1 MAQARFGF
9 INACKPVGI
18 SSAAFGNW
26 VKRITGSSAVGHW
39 GTLDPNACGVLVLAL
54 DRATRLLPLMPHA
67 RKRYVFELIVGART
81 DSADSTGV
89 ILEQA
94 PVPAGWQDGL
104 AQALPSFVGTIT
116 QLPPMHSALKV
127 DGRPLYRSAHAG
139 VTLPRKAREVQI
151 GELRVLEQA
160 HTMSATAAHDRARLF
175 VECAA
180 GTYVRVLCEDLGRAL
195 GLPAHMGMLVRVGAG
210 EFSLRDAVLPQALA
224 RSAASAIID
233 PLTVLTLPRLELDR
247 RAARRFVFGNEV
259 TVDARDV
266 HPGVHDDTE
275 VLLVLEEQLLGS
287 GRFIAAD
294 GVVAPTRV
302 LAYPAEI
309 A

>member
-1 MAQARFGF
+1 MALSRFGF

-67 RKRYVFELIVGART
+67 RKRYIFELIVGVRT
-81 DSADSTGV
+81 DSADSSGV

-94 PVPAGWQDGL
+94 AVPARWREGL
-104 AQALPSFVGTIT
+104 SDAVRSFVGTIS

-127 DGRPLYRSAHAG
+127 GGRALYRSAHAG
-139 VTLPRKAREVQI
+139 MSVPRKAREVRI
-151 GELRVLEQA
+151 EELRVLDQA
-160 HTMSATAAHDRARLF
+160 QPTQGARPDDRARLF

-195 GLPAHMGMLVRVGAG
+195 GMPAHMGMLVRVGAG
-210 EFSLRDAVLPQALA
+210 DFSLRDAVLPEELA

-233 PLTVLTLPRLELDR
+233 PLHVLPLPRVALDLPS
-247 RAARRFVFGNEV
+247 ARRFVFGNDV
-259 TVDARDV
+259 KVDAR
-266 HPGVHDDTE
+266 GVHADLADGGE
-275 VLLVLEEQLLGS
+275 LLLVHERQLLGS
-287 GRFIAAD
+287 GRFIAAT

-302 LAYPAEI
+302 LAYPAEL